1 MLTHHFYPLSK
12 PVSPSGSFPVFSIRD
27 GKDNIFSIEKD
38 LFFQKNRH
46 LSL

>member
-12 PVSPSGSFPVFSIRD
+12 PVSPSGSFPVFSIWD

-46 LSL
+46 IPL